1 MTAPA
6 RVLAGVLSLLV
17 VTTAASAQS
26 ISASP
31 NPFTPGAT
39 ITVTAQS
46 PAPPPPGTNV
56 CGLDPCYVL
65 ATYAT
70 VYIQRGSAQEPAS
83 AVTAAP
89 PRWLAVSALPRS
101 GERLRGAAP
110 S

>member
-1 MTAPA
+1 MRRVAPLLVA
-6 RVLAGVLSLLV
+6 VLGVLVGAS
-17 VTTAASAQS
+17 AASAQS

-46 PAPPPPGTNV
+46 PTPPAPGTNV

-83 AVTAAP
+83 AVIAAL